1 MNMAQPR
8 KLPKAPRE
16 LLDDDFTPGELPPE
30 DSPADVA
37 FFEKRDDMIAAGGE
51 GTIRVYREGPGGHRD
66 LTFVRG
72 FSLTEFEP
80 EMLQAPPFAGGRFRI
95 HMRSNTGLV
104 SNFLFK
110 VESLPGAKPL
120 DPITL
125 QPVQANDTATI
136 LAAIKDGFAAIAAAM
151 HPPKQGMGVEE
162 TIKLIGAINSMNPRE
177 SAPPRNGDD
186 GTIERFSKFVEVIE
200 DIRGP
205 VGADGEVSMLKLVAR
220 ALDKIAEPL
229 GDVLANVAQ
238 KRLAKNP
245 AAAAALGE
253 VVAAAVHENAG
264 AEIPETEGAEP
275 MDFSTQ
281 LKMFL
286 PMIIAQAAA
295 DNDPGTYAD
304 MLYDN
309 VPLPEIRKWIARPD
323 WFAVLQSLDPRV
335 APYEKWFTE
344 LHDLI
349 VEGLTP
355 EAIEGTKG
363 GTATS
368 GPVDA
373 TPSGAKPSPK
383 P

>member
-1 MNMAQPR
+1 MAKPR
-8 KLPKAPRE
+8 RE
-16 LLDDDFTPGELPPE
+16 PVILDGDEDDQEYFPPDLDFANKREELMGE
-30 DSPADVA
+30 
-37 FFEKRDDMIAAGGE
+37 GGE
-51 GTIRVYREGPGGHRD
+51 GSIRVYREGPGGYKD

-72 FSLTEFEP
+72 FALNEFEP
-80 EMLQAPPFAGGRFRI
+80 EMLQAPPFSGGRFRI
-95 HMRSNTGLV
+95 HMQGARGKGNMRA
-104 SNFLFK
+104 NFLFK
-110 VESLPGAKPL
+110 VEPLPGVKMPEPGNLNAIAAAQNP
-120 DPITL
+120 T
-125 QPVQANDTATI
+125 DTATI
-136 LAAIKDGFAAIAAAM
+136 LAAIKDGFATIAAAM
-151 HPPKQGMGVEE
+151 HSPKQGMGVEE
-162 TIKLIGAINSMNPRE
+162 TIKLIGAINSMNPQRE
-177 SAPPRNGDD
+177 APRSNGDD

-238 KRLAKNP
+238 KRLARNP

-264 AEIPETEGAEP
+264 AEIPETEGAES

-323 WFAVLQSLDPRV
+323 WFDVLQSLDPRV
-335 APYEKWFTE
+335 TPYRKWFTE

-355 EAIEGTKG
+355 EAIEGTKD

-383 P
+383 S